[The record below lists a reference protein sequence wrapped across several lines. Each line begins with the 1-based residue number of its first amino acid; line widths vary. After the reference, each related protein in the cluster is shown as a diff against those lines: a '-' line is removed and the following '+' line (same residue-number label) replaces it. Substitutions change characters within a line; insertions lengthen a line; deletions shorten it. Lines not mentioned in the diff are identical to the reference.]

1 MMALDLNLL
10 RVFDALMET
19 RSVTRAARQLGLTQP
34 AVSHALARLRR
45 SLDDPLFLRL
55 QSGLQPT
62 ARAEEIAG
70 GVRRGLAQFQ
80 AALAPTAFEP
90 ARAERMF
97 TLAASPYFC
106 HLMVPAL
113 VAHLRR
119 VAPGLSLRIVPSTD
133 AMVSL
138 LDHGTADLALGAAM
152 SLPERIVVEPFYE
165 EQMVW
170 IAAPTN
176 PVVAQRLPLSAIDPA
191 ARITITPG
199 GPAPLPG
206 SPAGIG
212 ASAEADPGDWRA
224 PAAVPSRITVYE
236 SQTAVAVVARTDLV
250 ARVSARIAAP
260 AVARGDIVVL
270 DWLEE
275 EARIPVA
282 LIWHSRQR
290 ADQGLAWL
298 RATIREL

>member
-1 MMALDLNLL
+1 MIALDLNLL

-45 SLDDPLFLRL
+45 VMDDPLFLRQ

-90 ARAERMF
+90 ARADRTF

-113 VAHLRR
+113 VAHVRQ
-119 VAPGLSLRIVPSTD
+119 VAPGVSLRIVPSGEAVVT
-133 AMVSL
+133 L

-170 IAAPTN
+170 IAAPDN
-176 PVVAQRLPLSAIDPA
+176 PVVTQRLPLAAIDPA

-206 SPAGIG
+206 FPAGIG
-212 ASAEADPGDWRA
+212 ATAQADLGDWRTT
-224 PAAVPSRITVYE
+224 PTVPSRITVYE
-236 SQTAVAVVARTDLV
+236 SQTAVALVARTDLV

-260 AVARGDIVVL
+260 AVARGDVVVL
-270 DWLEE
+270 DGVDEE
-275 EARIPVA
+275 VRIPIA
-282 LIWHSRQR
+282 LIWHARQR

-298 RATIREL
+298 RATIRAL